1 MVRFDEIILRPQVGA
16 MKSDLVFQIQR
27 DYPRIYLAC
36 HVDHVRAR
44 TSVHGISSRDSSLLA
59 HLDASDAQT
68 AGALAAHL
76 GVAASTLSATLMRL
90 ERLGYLTRARSGV
103 DKRFVAPK
111 LTAKGREAVAATS
124 VLDRARVAM
133 ALEALTPAERS
144 AAVRGLALLAKGA
157 TAIVRK
163 QKGQGS

>member
-1 MVRFDEIILRPQVGA
+1 
-16 MKSDLVFQIQR
+16 MKNDPVFQIQR

-90 ERLGYLTRARSGV
+90 ESLNYLTRSREGS

-111 LTAKGREAVAATS
+111 LTAKGREAIAATS
-124 VLDRARVAM
+124 VTRATSRTRTRSSPSLVRTAVMAVAPWWRVN
-133 ALEALTPAERS
+133 ETWR
-144 AAVRGLALLAKGA
+144 
-157 TAIVRK
+157 
-163 QKGQGS
+163 

>member
-1 MVRFDEIILRPQVGA
+1 

-44 TSVHGISSRDSSLLA
+44 SSSHGISSRDASLLA

-76 GVAASTLSATLMRL
+76 GIAASTLSATLMRL
-90 ERLGYLTRARSGV
+90 ETLGHLARVRGAK
-103 DKRFVAPK
+103 DRRFVAPK
-111 LTAKGREAVAATS
+111 LTAKGREAVAGTS
-124 VLDRARVAM
+124 VLDAARVAE
-133 ALEALTPAERS
+133 ALENLTPAKRKR
-144 AAVRGLALLAKGA
+144 AADGLALLAKA
-157 TAIVRK
+157 ASTIKR
-163 QKGQGS
+163 QTKG

>member
-1 MVRFDEIILRPQVGA
+1 

-44 TSVHGISSRDSSLLA
+44 SSSHGISSCDASLLA

-76 GVAASTLSATLMRL
+76 GIAPSTLSATLMRL
-90 ERLGYLTRARSGV
+90 ETLGYLSRVRGATDR
-103 DKRFVAPK
+103 RFVAPK
-111 LTAKGREAVAATS
+111 LTAKGREAVAGTS
-124 VLDRARVAM
+124 VLDAARVAE
-133 ALEALTPAERS
+133 ALENLTPAQRKR
-144 AAVRGLALLAKGA
+144 AADGLALFAKA
-157 TAIVRK
+157 ASTIKR
-163 QKGQGS
+163 QTKG

>member
-1 MVRFDEIILRPQVGA
+1 
-16 MKSDLVFQIQR
+16 MKDDLVFQIQR

-44 TSVHGISSRDSSLLA
+44 TSVHGISSRDASLLA
-59 HLDASDAQT
+59 HLDASGAQT

-90 ERLGYLTRARSGV
+90 EALGYLTRTRGGG
-103 DKRFVAPK
+103 DKRFVAPR
-111 LTAKGREAVAATS
+111 LTSKGRDAVAATS
-124 VLDRARVAM
+124 VLDKGRVA
-133 ALEALTPAERS
+133 EALDALTATERK
-144 AAVRGLALLAKGA
+144 AAVHGLALLAKGA

-163 QKGQGS
+163 RKEQEK

>member
-1 MVRFDEIILRPQVGA
+1 
-16 MKSDLVFQIQR
+16 MKNDPVFQIQR

-90 ERLGYLTRARSGV
+90 ESLNYLTRSREGS

-111 LTAKGREAVAATS
+111 LTAKSREAIAATS
-124 VLDRARVAM
+124 VLDKARVA
-133 ALEALTPAERS
+133 EALAVLTAKERA

-163 QKGQGS
+163 RKG